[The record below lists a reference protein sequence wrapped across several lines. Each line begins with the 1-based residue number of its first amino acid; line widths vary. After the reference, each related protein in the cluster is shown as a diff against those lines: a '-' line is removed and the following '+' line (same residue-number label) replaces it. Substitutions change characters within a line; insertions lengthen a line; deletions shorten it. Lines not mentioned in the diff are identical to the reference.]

1 MKKVL
6 QIAGIIIGII
16 FFLVGLIMAN
26 QIYPFRADNPNF
38 SHVEAAFSR
47 LEFPGDWQKTDE
59 SENRGRSGRACDPF
73 NNSGCFHKSAKFK
86 VRDAIEARNQVRELF
101 LKQPGCTKVIAK
113 ERQDG
118 NGSDAPMT
126 AATIRCITPSGI
138 TYVAD
143 SSVVH
148 DYMDVSVNT
157 YGHEL
162 YH

>member
-1 MKKVL
+1 MKIILKVL
-6 QIAGIIIGII
+6 GVIVGII

-38 SHVEAAFSR
+38 SHVEAAFSK
-47 LEFPGDWQKTDE
+47 LEFPSDWQKIGD
-59 SENRGRSGRACDPF
+59 SENRGRSGRACDAF

-126 AATIRCITPSGI
+126 AATIRCITPGGI